1 MKKIISVAFAI
12 LGLTFVLSGC
22 VNNDVEGNIKNS
34 KREVVIYTSVD
45 QTIRTYIPTFE
56 DELY

>member
-45 QTIRTYIPTFE
+45 QNYSEPIFQHFE
-56 DELY
+56 R